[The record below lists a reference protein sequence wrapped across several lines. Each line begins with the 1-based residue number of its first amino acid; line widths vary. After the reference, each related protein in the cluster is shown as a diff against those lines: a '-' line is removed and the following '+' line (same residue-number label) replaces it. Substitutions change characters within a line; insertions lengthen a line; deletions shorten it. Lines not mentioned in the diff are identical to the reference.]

1 MYARLRPNRSPSLL
15 PMRMNAA
22 DTNASNATAA
32 CTPLAVV
39 SRSRTTAEI
48 DTFINDVSM
57 TNTNIAI
64 ESSRPRRGVPDPGD
78 EDTGAVSPTDR
89 RHHLNGAAPRR
100 QRPVSDHQCPGR
112 QEAGKQPAGLAA
124 ERGRFRPPGAAGSDD
139 PAPLRLPRSDSAAP
153 HAPPPPARRWR
164 DWADT
169 GTGELRRR
177 SCSAQRLGWTVMTSL
192 PRARPSSR

>member
-48 DTFINDVSM
+48 DTFINEVSM

-100 QRPVSDHQCPGR
+100 QRPVSTTSAPDVSEQASRPPAWRPSAVAFAR
-112 QEAGKQPAGLAA
+112 QE
-124 ERGRFRPPGAAGSDD
+124 R
-139 PAPLRLPRSDSAAP
+139 
-153 HAPPPPARRWR
+153 PAR
-164 DWADT
+164 T
-169 GTGELRRR
+169 TP
-177 SCSAQRLGWTVMTSL
+177 RLGRL
-192 PRARPSSR
+192 RAVRGACGRLR

>member
-1 MYARLRPNRSPSLL
+1 
-15 PMRMNAA
+15 MNAA

-48 DTFINDVSM
+48 DTFINEVSM

-78 EDTGAVSPTDR
+78 EDTGVVSPTDR

-100 QRPVSDHQCPGR
+100 RRPVSTTSAGR
-112 QEAGKQPAGLAA
+112 QEAAKQPA
-124 ERGRFRPPGAAGSDD
+124 
-139 PAPLRLPRSDSAAP
+139 
-153 HAPPPPARRWR
+153 
-164 DWADT
+164 
-169 GTGELRRR
+169 
-177 SCSAQRLGWTVMTSL
+177 
-192 PRARPSSR
+192 